1 MNRTEYEKLKTQ
13 SGSRVTRNDY
23 ENLKKNKNTNNVE
36 KVTLSLKDG
45 KEFGTISSKA
55 YRAISNNLLDYYNP
69 VDDNEKKVLDS
80 YKQYL
85 SAQQPK
91 NEIEEPQG
99 RNANFWDVTINSVK
113 RGYVQSLYGQES
125 YKAITGQKNNKSY
138 YEEKLKSEDYSFVPD
153 NKVEEWVSGAMELL
167 GQQVKQWTDPRSIGM
182 GTAAAGAAAIA
193 GQAGP
198 QVLAPEEIIT
208 VPSAF
213 VGGMAVGSATANFEI
228 EAGHAY
234 NEMVEQGIS
243 PETAQKIALGVG
255 AGNAM
260 LEMLQLDDLIKS
272 AKILTKTN
280 ADSSITKKLLSYLAK
295 RGVHVAKETTQ
306 EVAQEGV
313 TIAGVNIGSKVD
325 KGEWAYNSDEVKNRL
340 VDTAVSSA
348 MSFALLGTGGD
359 AINYGVN
366 KTANANEKK
375 QRYVQ
380 IGKTM
385 RELDA
390 VRDVIDTGLESP
402 ENSNSYKLAQKA
414 QKKGSKL
421 SNYEIGKLYYANV
434 ELMMC
439 RLSPA

>member
-1 MNRTEYEKLKTQ
+1 
-13 SGSRVTRNDY
+13 
-23 ENLKKNKNTNNVE
+23 
-36 KVTLSLKDG
+36 
-45 KEFGTISSKA
+45 
-55 YRAISNNLLDYYNP
+55 
-69 VDDNEKKVLDS
+69 
-80 YKQYL
+80 
-85 SAQQPK
+85 
-91 NEIEEPQG
+91 
-99 RNANFWDVTINSVK
+99 
-113 RGYVQSLYGQES
+113 
-125 YKAITGQKNNKSY
+125 
-138 YEEKLKSEDYSFVPD
+138 
-153 NKVEEWVSGAMELL
+153 MELL